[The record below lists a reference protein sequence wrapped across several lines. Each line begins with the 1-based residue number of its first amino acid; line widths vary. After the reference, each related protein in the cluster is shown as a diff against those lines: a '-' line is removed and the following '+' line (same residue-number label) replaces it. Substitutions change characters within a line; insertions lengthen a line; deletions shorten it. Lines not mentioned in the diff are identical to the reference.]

1 MTFYK
6 TSIFLFSVFSDT
18 AVHIFKTFFSNL
30 ILKYVSF
37 EVKAGFL
44 NELWLREM
52 TFKGIMINSS
62 TGIGHAMTETQRNQ
76 EKQDRTSVSQEM
88 QETQNT
94 RRQM

>member
-1 MTFYK
+1 
-6 TSIFLFSVFSDT
+6 
-18 AVHIFKTFFSNL
+18 
-30 ILKYVSF
+30 
-37 EVKAGFL
+37 
-44 NELWLREM
+44 
-52 TFKGIMINSS
+52 MINSS

>member
-44 NELWLREM
+44 NEL
-52 TFKGIMINSS
+52 
-62 TGIGHAMTETQRNQ
+62 
-76 EKQDRTSVSQEM
+76 
-88 QETQNT
+88 
-94 RRQM
+94 